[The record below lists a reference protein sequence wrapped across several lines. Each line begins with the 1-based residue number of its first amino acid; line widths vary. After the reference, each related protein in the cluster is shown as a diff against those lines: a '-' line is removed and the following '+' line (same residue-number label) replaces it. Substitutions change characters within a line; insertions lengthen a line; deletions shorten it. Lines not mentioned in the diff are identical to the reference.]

1 MTKMNRTVMAA
12 VVAAVFILAFVAG
25 PALAAEQKYEEKF
38 SKTEALAKNGKLY
51 LSNVSGQIDVAV
63 YKEAQVKIEA
73 VKTSKADTLEKAKEN
88 AAKVTIEVT
97 KDEDAV
103 RVETKYPKQTGG
115 FWGGGDKLSV
125 SVNYKVWVPDAAAVE
140 LKSVSG
146 DVNVAALGG
155 QAKVDC
161 VSGNVKLLGAAGAYI
176 KLVSGD
182 LEIEGIAG
190 DTFIKAVSGDIT
202 ATRIK
207 GSVEADAVSGDIDLL
222 DVSGAKSVDVKT
234 VSGDVTYV
242 GSLEAGGRYE
252 FKTYSGDVR
261 MTIPAGTGFDL
272 EVNTYSGTIDA
283 DFEITTSG
291 RISNKE
297 IRGTV
302 GKGGATVVLKSFS
315 GNVDLKKK

>member
-12 VVAAVFILAFVAG
+12 AVAAVFIVAFVAG

-38 SKTEALAKNGKLY
+38 SKTEALAKNGKFY
-51 LSNVSGQIDVAV
+51 LSNVSGQLDVAV
-63 YKEAQVKIEA
+63 WKEAQVKIEA

-97 KDEDAV
+97 KDGDAV
-103 RVETKYPKQTGG
+103 RVETKYPKQMGG
-115 FWGGGDKLSV
+115 FFGGDNIRV
-125 SVNYKVWVPDAAAVE
+125 SVDYKVWVPEQAVVE

-155 QAKVDC
+155 MAKIDC
-161 VSGNVKLLGAAGAYI
+161 VSGNVKLLGAAGAEI

-182 LEIEGIAG
+182 LEIENIAG
-190 DTFIKAVSGDIT
+190 DAFIKAVSGNIDV
-202 ATRIK
+202 AKIK
-207 GSVEADAVSGDIDLL
+207 GSVEADAVSGDIDLR

-234 VSGDVTYV
+234 VSGNVTYV
-242 GSLEAGGRYE
+242 GGLEAGGRYE
-252 FKTYSGDVR
+252 LKTHSGDVR
-261 MTIPAGTGFDL
+261 MTLPADAGFDF
-272 EVNTYSGTIDA
+272 EANTFSGDIDSA
-283 DFEITTSG
+283 FEITASG
-291 RISNKE
+291 KVSPRE